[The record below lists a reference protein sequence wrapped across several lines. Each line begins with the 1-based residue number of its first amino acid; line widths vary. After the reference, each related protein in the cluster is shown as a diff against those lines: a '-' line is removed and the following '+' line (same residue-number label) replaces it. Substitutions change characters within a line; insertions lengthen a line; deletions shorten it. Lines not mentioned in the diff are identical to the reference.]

1 MARSEPLKLKTEG
14 STPSIATNKKYMKR
28 FLSLLVTLVT
38 LFTFLSLGMYVY
50 NNYYVETL
58 VLYVVTLFAF
68 DKYRKYLLNQID
80 YTFFKTGD

>member
-1 MARSEPLKLKTEG
+1 MVRSEPLKLKTEG

-38 LFTFLSLGMYVY
+38 LFAFLSLGVCVY

-58 VLYVVTLFAF
+58 VLYVISIFVF

>member
-1 MARSEPLKLKTEG
+1 
-14 STPSIATNKKYMKR
+14 MKR

-38 LFTFLSLGMYVY
+38 LFTFSSLGMYVY